1 MEDPPPPP
9 PALRHPSPPV
19 ILRRG
24 RPAAAELCAVIAT
37 PGTGLVWT
45 PALPGHAA
53 LRGPA
58 HDHGGFCLL
67 WASRVLAPHR
77 SHTGPPASTFR
88 GSLCCATTS
97 ITGSVD
103 QGPGA
108 YSLLVIPDP
117 LRFINEAFPGTAEAL
132 GGFGRTQ
139 TARGKGGPARESR
152 RRWRWPLSL
161 GPRLEFGPRGALLSL
176 LSGPRS
182 PEWEVPSSALKDSVP
197 CLGFPISKAGM
208 SSPPCHGC
216 CKFK

>member
-1 MEDPPPPP
+1 MVSLFGLMRAGGGPPPPRP
-9 PALRHPSPPV
+9 QPSVTPV

-24 RPAAAELCAVIAT
+24 RPAAAELCAVIAM

-58 HDHGGFCLL
+58 HHHGGFYLL

-77 SHTGPPASTFR
+77 SHTGPPASAFR
-88 GSLCCATTS
+88 GSLRCATTS
-97 ITGSVD
+97 ITSSVD

-139 TARGKGGPARESR
+139 TAPWEGGAGAGVTKEVAVASVS
-152 RRWRWPLSL
+152 WSA
-161 GPRLEFGPRGALLSL
+161 FGIRTPRGTAIAALRATL
-176 LSGPRS
+176 P
-182 PEWEVPSSALKDSVP
+182 
-197 CLGFPISKAGM
+197 
-208 SSPPCHGC
+208 
-216 CKFK
+216 